1 MIPYS
6 PKASRPGK
14 LADALVF
21 EKQMHCPIA
30 SPMLK
35 CLLPAC
41 LLFLSAVA
49 GWADEGSNRA
59 SSQRHTRFAFSM
71 DDLSGNLATVFCEND
86 TGRHAS
92 NGYIARMDGKTYLF
106 TRQSTLFGAK
116 KISFKTLSGTT
127 LRPLG
132 VELSAS
138 RDMARLL
145 LDGEATGF
153 EVSDEVSMNSP
164 ICIPETGTK
173 AGSMNRLT
181 GKIIGVGPETLEVS
195 VLFDPQNSGSP
206 VLNPELEVLGIASY
220 VMEAYK
226 DGITKG
232 TQFGYKPRYLCYRMA
247 DARWKPVD
255 WRAYNAK
262 YGGFYHEN
270 AVFIEQAGDIALR
283 LADAPMGEILG
294 MQNLRRD
301 LASWTGSFNK
311 VAIRHDYRN
320 RDKQAFAADYTECIK
335 MLSKTC
341 RTRAQKIQAFSEKR
355 GLTPFLQQELRLQTK
370 TLDAI
375 VGLLNRVGAYGKDY
389 RQ

>member
-1 MIPYS
+1 
-6 PKASRPGK
+6 
-14 LADALVF
+14 
-21 EKQMHCPIA
+21 MHRPIA

-49 GWADEGSNRA
+49 GWADEGSNRD

-71 DDLSGNLATVFCEND
+71 DDLSGSLATVFCEND
-86 TGRHAS
+86 TGCHTS
-92 NGYIARMDGKTYLF
+92 NGYIARMDGETYLF
-106 TRQSTLFGAK
+106 TRQSILFGAK
-116 KISFKTLSGTT
+116 TISFETLSGTT

-145 LDGEATGF
+145 LDGEAAGF
-153 EVSDEVSMNSP
+153 EVSNEVSMNSP
-164 ICIPETGTK
+164 ICIPETDTK
-173 AGSMNRLT
+173 SGAMNRLT

-195 VLFDPQNSGSP
+195 VLFDLQNSGSP
-206 VLNPELEVLGIASY
+206 VLNPELEVLGMASY
-220 VMEAYK
+220 VMEVCE

-232 TQFGYKPRYLCYRMA
+232 TQFGYKPRHLCYRMA
-247 DARWKPVD
+247 NVRWKPVD

-262 YGGFYHEN
+262 YGSFYHEN
-270 AVFIEQAGDIALR
+270 TVFIEQADDIALR
-283 LADAPMGEILG
+283 LADAPMGEIHG
-294 MQNLRRD
+294 IQNLGRD
-301 LASWTGSFNK
+301 LASWTGSFK
-311 VAIRHDYRN
+311 RIVIRHDDQN
-320 RDKQAFAADYTECIK
+320 LDKQAFAADYAGCIK
-335 MLSKTC
+335 KLSKTC
-341 RTRAQKIQAFSEKR
+341 RTRAQKTQAFSEKR
-355 GLTPFLQQELRLQTK
+355 GLTPFLQRELRLQTE